1 MLLCALKPGG
11 KVGWG
16 TTVTSDLNV
25 LPVHFITKA
34 HHSGSAG
41 WLTDVEVGSLP
52 SPRKS
57 SAGAQMKIHC
67 GFDIWGS
74 ETLLNFCFLFYM
86 PREGGERERDKEGR
100 QGEWG
105 GLVLCLED
113 PSSPQNLWHF
123 PGWPPLSSLSF
134 PICLENNAQGISKGA
149 YSFSR
154 LPEGLLFY
162 CMSLV

>member
-1 MLLCALKPGG
+1 
-11 KVGWG
+11 
-16 TTVTSDLNV
+16 
-25 LPVHFITKA
+25 
-34 HHSGSAG
+34 
-41 WLTDVEVGSLP
+41 
-52 SPRKS
+52 
-57 SAGAQMKIHC
+57 MKIHC

-74 ETLLNFCFLFYM
+74 ETLLNFGFLFYT

-154 LPEGLLFY
+154 LPEACCFIACL
-162 CMSLV
+162 

>member
-1 MLLCALKPGG
+1 MLLCALEPGG

-25 LPVHFITKA
+25 LPVHFIPKA
-34 HHSGSAG
+34 HHSGSAW
-41 WLTDVEVGSLP
+41 WLKDVEVGSLP
-52 SPRKS
+52 TPCKS

-67 GFDIWGS
+67 GFDIWRS

-105 GLVLCLED
+105 GLVLCLKT
-113 PSSPQNLWHF
+113 
-123 PGWPPLSSLSF
+123 PPHHSVCGIF
-134 PICLENNAQGISKGA
+134 QG
-149 YSFSR
+149 
-154 LPEGLLFY
+154 GLL
-162 CMSLV
+162 